1 MDLLLDLL
9 ELDRMLPWYLYTN
22 TWTGTRGILLTMEL
36 DMALPTTLMLK
47 LLLLVLVMEDLEQL
61 ALLLHMLLQ
70 MDQLSQPPLL

>member
-1 MDLLLDLL
+1 
-9 ELDRMLPWYLYTN
+9 
-22 TWTGTRGILLTMEL
+22 MEL